1 MENLTFLLQI
11 IDTLLSIALKVYDK
25 ILERKK

>member
-1 MENLTFLLQI
+1 MENLTFFLQI